1 MSGFSLDAAAAFA
14 AELAEAARP
23 VIRQYFR
30 TGVVVDSKADDSPV
44 TIADRTVEKTLRAL
58 IEDRFP
64 DHGIAGEEF
73 GPKNLD
79 AEYVWSLDPID
90 GTKAFITGRPTF
102 GTLVGLLHRGTPVL
116 GMIDCPILD
125 ERWIGGPDVA
135 TTLNGGPMMDPASK
149 PLDRAV
155 LTATSPDMFD
165 SWEAAR
171 FKALQDSV
179 GLTLFSGDCHNFG
192 LLALGTIDL
201 VVEASLSDYDYL
213 APAAVIAGA
222 GGLLTDWNGAPVAL
236 GSTSRIVAA
245 RDPAL
250 HAAAV
255 AVLSA
260 R

>member
-1 MSGFSLDAAAAFA
+1 
-14 AELAEAARP
+14 
-23 VIRQYFR
+23 
-30 TGVVVDSKADDSPV
+30 
-44 TIADRTVEKTLRAL
+44 
-58 IEDRFP
+58 
-64 DHGIAGEEF
+64 
-73 GPKNLD
+73 
-79 AEYVWSLDPID
+79 
-90 GTKAFITGRPTF
+90 
-102 GTLVGLLHRGTPVL
+102 
-116 GMIDCPILD
+116 
-125 ERWIGGPDVA
+125 
-135 TTLNGGPMMDPASK
+135 MDPASK

-165 SWEAAR
+165 SWEAAQ